1 MTSMQV
7 DLPVLSKAGNEF
19 TFQAS
24 RLTVAVNAYAAG
36 AQIPSSA
43 IGSIG
48 PGQGVLDA
56 YEGLHARVTEHL
68 HSLRRIVEETG
79 RHLATCAVAYEQ
91 IDRVNHDRM
100 KRAGTLAHR

>member
-24 RLTVAVNAYAAG
+24 QLAAAVNAFAAG

-48 PGQGVLDA
+48 PGHGALDA
-56 YEGLHARVTEHL
+56 YEGLLARVTEHL
-68 HSLRRIVEETG
+68 HSLRQVVEETG

-91 IDRVNHDRM
+91 IDRVNRDRM
-100 KRAGTLAHR
+100 NRAGIPRHR